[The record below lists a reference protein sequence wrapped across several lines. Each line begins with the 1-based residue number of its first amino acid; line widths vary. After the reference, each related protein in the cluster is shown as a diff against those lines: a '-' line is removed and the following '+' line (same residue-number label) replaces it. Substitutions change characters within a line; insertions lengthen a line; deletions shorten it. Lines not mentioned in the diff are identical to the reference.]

1 MGQTEQ
7 EFIKE
12 YDITKFERPSI
23 AADIAIFSILAGE
36 KVDNRKLPEKKLKL
50 LLIQRAA
57 HPYKDCWALPGGFC
71 KPDETV
77 YETAKRELFEETNIT
92 DAYLKLEDI
101 FSDKDRDPRGWIMS
115 NAFIALTD
123 ANNWSLRAGTDAIE
137 AKWFE
142 VSLSKTKEIGMFDG
156 DNVDVERT
164 FALKLTNED
173 IMIQAK
179 VKEIKHYYNY
189 HEAVEYQLLENDG
202 FAFDHAKIIV
212 KMINSLQDKAE
223 HDFRIIFD
231 LMPEY
236 FTMTELQKAFE
247 IVLRKELLTAN
258 FRRKIAD
265 YVLETPMVVEG
276 NAHRPAKLF
285 KRNISTFYESL

>member
-7 EFIKE
+7 EFIKG

-23 AADIAIFSILAGE
+23 AADIAIFSILAGA

-50 LLIQRAA
+50 LLIQRAG
-57 HPYKDCWALPGGFC
+57 HPFKDSWALPGGFC
-71 KPDETV
+71 KPDETI
-77 YETAKRELFEETNIT
+77 YETAKRELYEETNIT

-123 ANNWSLRAGTDAIE
+123 ANNWSLRAGTDAVE

-156 DNVDVERT
+156 DNVDVERIFT
-164 FALKLTNED
+164 LKLTHGD
-173 IMIQAK
+173 ILISAK

-189 HEAVEYQLLENDG
+189 HEAVEYQILENDG

-236 FTMTELQKAFE
+236 FTLTELQKAFE
-247 IVLRKELLTAN
+247 IVLRKDLLTSN

-265 YVLETPMVVEG
+265 YVLETEMVVEG

-285 KRNISTFYESL
+285 KRNIGTFYESL

>member
-1 MGQTEQ
+1 MKPTEQ
-7 EFIKE
+7 EFLKE
-12 YDITKFERPSI
+12 YDISQFERPSI
-23 AADIAIFSILAGE
+23 AADIAIFSIMDGE
-36 KVDNRKLPEKKLKL
+36 QTDNRKLPEKKLKL
-50 LLIQRAA
+50 LLIKRAA
-57 HPYKDCWALPGGFC
+57 HPYKDSWALPGGFC
-71 KPDETV
+71 KPDETI
-77 YETAKRELFEETNIT
+77 YETAKRELYEETNIEN
-92 DAYLKLEDI
+92 AYLKLEDI
-101 FSDKDRDPRGWIMS
+101 FSDKNRDPRGWIMS

-142 VSLSKTKEIGMFDG
+142 ISLSKTKEIGMFDG
-156 DNVDVERT
+156 DNVDMERM
-164 FALKLTNED
+164 FDLKLTNDE
-173 IMIQAK
+173 ITLQAK

-189 HEAVEYQLLENDG
+189 HEAVEYKLLENEG

-212 KMINSLQDKAE
+212 KIINSLQDKAE

-236 FTMTELQKAFE
+236 FTLSELQKAFE
-247 IVLRKELLTAN
+247 IVLRKELLAAN

-265 YVLETPMVVEG
+265 YVLETPMAVEG